1 MEDMADLSALDALEY
16 AERSA
21 DLDAIIYGNDDDYE
35 GF

>member
-1 MEDMADLSALDALEY
+1 MEDMAELSALDALDY

-21 DLDAIIYGNDDDYE
+21 DLDAIIYGADDYE